1 MDTLEREFH
10 LTTIRHKGA
19 ILMAKIMEYYRDK
32 EEKRHGVK
40 IPDCVMIGLWQKQA
54 FEDIKNIL
62 LQPQGEELFNKLYET
77 AWHELKERLP

>member
-40 IPDCVMIGLWQKQA
+40 IPDCVMIGLWQRQA
-54 FEDIKNIL
+54 YRDMRNIL
-62 LQPQGEELFNKLYET
+62 LQPQGEELFNYLYET
-77 AWHELKERLP
+77 AWHEIKERLP